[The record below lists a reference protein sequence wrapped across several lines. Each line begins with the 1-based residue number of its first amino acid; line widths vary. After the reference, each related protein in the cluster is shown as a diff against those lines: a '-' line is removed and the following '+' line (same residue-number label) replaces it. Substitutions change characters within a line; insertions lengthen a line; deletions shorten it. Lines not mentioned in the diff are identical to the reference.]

1 MWHVYNC
8 FILVCHSY
16 PTCMSSCLIYLYSYV
31 IFMSLARARMS
42 FVSHS
47 HVLVCNGMSLTCSIT
62 WSVCHSYVLVYHPYV
77 TRMYSYV
84 TRMSY
89 VCLSYVLVCHTYVS
103 YIYSYMIRM
112 SHVCGFTMTKKTN
125 EIDMVYKTRPGWLAI
140 LVVNYCCK
148 VLHLRCF
155 RELDRD
161 TPLLVMD
168 FLNNNLI

>member
-1 MWHVYNC
+1 MWHVCNC

-77 TRMYSYV
+77 TRM
-84 TRMSY
+84 SY

-125 EIDMVYKTRPGWLAI
+125 EIDIVYKTRPGWLAI
-140 LVVNYCCK
+140 LIVNYCCK
-148 VLHLRCF
+148 VLHLRYF

-161 TPLLVMD
+161 APLLVMD